1 MIVVA
6 EHDCGQFVKAEGL
19 NELTPEH
26 NVLGRTLSN
35 VCMSEIID
43 RVNIIDGLKTNRS
56 ILVFRTTRWTYFQF
70 LAELMELLTRL
81 LMH

>member
-6 EHDCGQFVKAEGL
+6 EHDGGQFVKTESL
-19 NELTPEH
+19 NELAPEH
-26 NVLGRTLSN
+26 NVLGGALSN
-35 VCMSEIID
+35 VRMSEIVD
-43 RVNIIDGLKTNRS
+43 CVNIIDGLKIKKS
-56 ILVFRTTRWTYFQF
+56 IFVSRATRWTYFEF